1 MIVKIDNK
9 QEKME
14 GQDNII
20 QIGLMIFLI
29 VLLFANTVGFF
40 FVKNSTRDLRLSLI
54 RIDKDIMEENKKL
67 SIIRS
72 EFSKNYKLTQL
83 KDFLKDRLNL
93 DFSSINQIKDFVDII

>member
-1 MIVKIDNK
+1 
-9 QEKME
+9 
-14 GQDNII
+14 
-20 QIGLMIFLI
+20 
-29 VLLFANTVGFF
+29 
-40 FVKNSTRDLRLSLI
+40 
-54 RIDKDIMEENKKL
+54 MEENKKL

>member
-83 KDFLKDRLNL
+83 KDFFNDILNL